1 MEIPTEQKKQAF
13 LKPFHWKG
21 RKEVSHKNRMG
32 EVEAQGE
39 GGDREV

>member
-1 MEIPTEQKKQAF
+1 MKVKKLL
-13 LKPFHWKG
+13 LKYSSKFHWKG
-21 RKEVSHKNRMG
+21 GKEVSHKNRMG